1 MVRVAAI
8 AILLCFGGQLLAA
21 EQTHRAD
28 HVVVTYAGTGEA
40 YPAAMARVIAA
51 ARGLA
56 AGDFGFD
63 MPETVYLRVSVGPQH
78 ETRLFTDGKD
88 RFTLSARAEK
98 DLHKPSETGIFHLY
112 GMCHE
117 LGHLAQY
124 RLIPRHD
131 WLTTAGAEGW
141 AHCLGSRLVDGVYAR
156 EGEKLW
162 PDAYDYRADGMA
174 RLTRQLGSARRDE
187 VTAGAGLWM
196 ELARIVGDKGL
207 APVFKAWGQVQ
218 VDVSDPGPA
227 LGKALLAVSNDPRL
241 ADWWKRAEAV
251 LVAKRAKS
259 DFAAKT
265 LAAKDLGGKPK
276 TLAHDD
282 GVSAGMA
289 SLAGGGHA
297 VRFEAPEGTW
307 YLTAVSVYGSA
318 YGAAAPGEMF
328 HVWLCDEDFR
338 AVADFPLPYS
348 AFQRGDPKWVALA
361 VTPTQVPAKF
371 IVCVGFN
378 PTATKGVFVH
388 LDKEADGNS
397 LTGLPGGKAEPFAK
411 GDWMIRVQLDQ
422 TKAGRRPPAG
432 RG

>member
-1 MVRVAAI
+1 MFRLAPI
-8 AILLCFGGQLLAA
+8 AVLLVLAGPVFAA
-21 EQTHRAD
+21 EQTYRAD
-28 HVVVTYAGTGEA
+28 HVVVTYAGTGEP

-63 MPETVYLRVSVGPQH
+63 MPETVYLRVSVGPQ
-78 ETRLFTDGKD
+78 EQVRLFTDGKD

-124 RLIPRHD
+124 RLNVRHD

-141 AHCLGSRLVDGVYAR
+141 AHYLGSRLVDGVYAR

-174 RLTRQLGSARRDE
+174 RLTRQLESDRRDE

-196 ELARIVGDKGL
+196 ELAQIVGDKGL
-207 APVFKAWGQVQ
+207 APIFNAWGQVQ
-218 VDVSDPGPA
+218 VDASDPGPA
-227 LGKALLAVSNDPRL
+227 LGKALLAAGNEPRL
-241 ADWWKRAEAV
+241 ADWWKRAEPV

-259 DFAAKT
+259 GFAAKA
-265 LAAKDLGGKPK
+265 LAVKDLSGKPK

-282 GVSAGMA
+282 GTSAGPM

-297 VRFEAPEGTW
+297 VRFETPDGTW

-318 YGAAAPGEMF
+318 YGAAAPGETF
-328 HVWLCDEDFR
+328 HVWLCDEEFKT
-338 AVADFPLPYS
+338 VADFALPYS
-348 AFQRGDPKWVALA
+348 AFQRGDPKWVPLS
-361 VTPTQVPAKF
+361 VTPTQAPPKF

-388 LDKEADGNS
+388 RDKEADGNS
-397 LTGLPGGKAEPFAK
+397 LVGLPGGKAEPFAK
-411 GDWMIRVQLDQ
+411 GDWMIRVQIDQ
-422 TKAGRRPPAG
+422 AKPGRRPP
-432 RG
+432 R